1 MQSSSPH
8 SQRMLIV
15 PVIVPKASLTPSIWS
30 FTFRKRVSFRPIRSV
45 RWSTRSMLP
54 RSPPKEYL
62 RLVETPAQEVAMA
75 VKVLRCPYVW
85 VKVGGHPCWRVQKA
99 LDEQGVEYEVVRLPF
114 RKSKRDHVQQVS
126 GQQSYPVIQFE
137 DGSVYREASKGIE
150 EEVERG
156 VRIPLGRGF
165 AGRVAAQVAPV
176 VIEDV
181 DRADIFNPIL
191 REKGI
196 KSLLGAPLTV
206 SGDVIGVVHVGTLTH
221 RAFTPDD
228 VDLLERVAE
237 RAALAIEHERLF
249 EAEQAASERLHKLLL
264 VTDAALSHL
273 SLNALLDEL
282 LLRIRDIL
290 EADTAAFLMLDETRG
305 DLVARAA
312 KGIEEEVERG
322 VRIPLG
328 RGFAGRI
335 AAERAPVVI
344 EDVDHGEVLNPIL
357 REKGIKSL
365 LGVPLLARG
374 RVLGVVHVGM
384 LRPRHFTPEDVE
396 LMQRAAERG
405 ALGVERALLYEE
417 LRHLDAVRHQ
427 FISIASHELR

>member
-1 MQSSSPH
+1 
-8 SQRMLIV
+8 
-15 PVIVPKASLTPSIWS
+15 
-30 FTFRKRVSFRPIRSV
+30 
-45 RWSTRSMLP
+45 
-54 RSPPKEYL
+54 
-62 RLVETPAQEVAMA
+62 MA
-75 VKVLRCPYVW
+75 VKLHRCSNLW

-99 LDEQGVEYEVVRLPF
+99 LDEQGVEYEVVPLPF
-114 RKSKRDHVQQVS
+114 WRSKRDQVRQVS
-126 GQQSYPVIQFE
+126 GQDMYPVIQFE
-137 DGSVYREASKGIE
+137 DGSVYREESKDMAARIRAGRLLDELLVRIRDVLEADTAAFLLLDEEAEELVARAAKGIK

-165 AGRVAAQVAPV
+165 AGRVAAQAAPV
-176 VIEDV
+176 VIDDI

-196 KSLLGAPLTV
+196 KSLLGVPLTV
-206 SGDVIGVVHVGTLTH
+206 SGEVIGVVHVGTLTH

-249 EAEQAASERLHKLLL
+249 EAERAATDRLHKLLL

-290 EADTAAFLMLDETRG
+290 EADTAAFLMLDDMAGE
-305 DLVARAA
+305 LIARAA

-322 VRIPLG
+322 VRIPVG

-335 AAERAPVVI
+335 AAERAAVVI
-344 EDVDHGEVLNPIL
+344 EDVDHADVLNPIL

-365 LGVPLLARG
+365 RGVPLLARG
-374 RVLGVVHVGM
+374 RVLGVVHVGT
-384 LRPRHFTPEDVE
+384 LVHRSFDAGDVE
-396 LMQRAAERG
+396 L
-405 ALGVERALLYEE
+405 
-417 LRHLDAVRHQ
+417 
-427 FISIASHELR
+427 